1 MHLEDITIIGG
12 GMTGLY
18 LLYQIVRKRMNQK
31 GIQPIT
37 IGLYEKN
44 NYFGGRIYTERVKV
58 TRDGK
63 PTSYKFECG
72 AGRFCEK
79 HHLFIQLLQELGLYT
94 PENIGKST
102 AVVKFVPS
110 TGYRDGS
117 PEAAVAKKSPY
128 VYVNKVI
135 QYARE
140 KGDYNL
146 LSSTESSE
154 RLQRRAKRGVV
165 SDNGKVVRTRSKI
178 MDYSF
183 IEYALKYRILSGA
196 EVKYL
201 TDSFGYVGE
210 VESMNAFNAIHMFST
225 DLNQKYKYYSL
236 RKGMDQIPKKMIQFI
251 HQNKRPEDRI
261 VIHRGALIEKISWD
275 RGAGI
280 FDLMVSKGNGN
291 GKGGKSAGFQS
302 RKVYCAIQRS
312 ALLRLPIFRPIRDDL
327 RAIDPKPLCRVY
339 MVFNKEHS
347 GWIGGLGKIT
357 SNNRCRYLIP
367 LDAKKGSVMI
377 SYTDSRFANA
387 VYAAYQ
393 KLGEKGFNRWIVSTW
408 EKVLG
413 IKIGMPI
420 YTRVCYWKEG
430 VAMWKAGYNSL
441 EISAKMRNGPLGPE
455 IPIHIIGENY
465 SLNQAWIEGGLSSVH
480 R

>member
-1 MHLEDITIIGG
+1 MHTEDITIIGG

-18 LLYQIVRKRMNQK
+18 LLYQIVRKRMNS
-31 GIQPIT
+31 GSLSPIT

-44 NYFGGRIYTERVKV
+44 DYFGGRIYTERVKV

-63 PTSYKFECG
+63 PTLYKFECG

-102 AVVKFVPS
+102 ALVKFVPS
-110 TGYRDGS
+110 TGYREGS
-117 PEAAVAKKSPY
+117 PEATVAKKSPY

-140 KGDYNL
+140 KGDF
-146 LSSTESSE
+146 
-154 RLQRRAKRGVV
+154 
-165 SDNGKVVRTRSKI
+165 SDSGKVIRSESKV
-178 MDYSF
+178 MNYSF

-201 TDSFGYVGE
+201 CDSFGYVGE
-210 VESMNAFNAIHMFST
+210 IESMNAFNAIHMFST
-225 DLNQKYKYYSL
+225 DLNQRFKYYSL
-236 RKGMDQIPKKMIQFI
+236 RGGLDQIPKKMIQFI

-261 VIHRGALIEKISWD
+261 VIHGGALIEKISWNPETH
-275 RGAGI
+275 I
-280 FDLMVSKGNGN
+280 FGLNVLMNKM
-291 GKGGKSAGFQS
+291 KKSVEFQS
-302 RKVYCAIQRS
+302 REIYCAIQRS
-312 ALLRLPIFRPIRDDL
+312 ALLRLPIFRPIRDEL
-327 RAIDPKPLCRVY
+327 RAVDPKPLCRVY
-339 MVFNKEHS
+339 MVFDKEHS
-347 GWIGGLGKIT
+347 GWIAGLGKIT

-393 KLGEKGFNRWIVSTW
+393 KLGEKAFNRWIVSTW

-441 EISAKMRNGPLGPE
+441 EISAKMRDRPLGPE
-455 IPIHIIGENY
+455 IPIHVIGENY
-465 SLNQAWIEGGLSSVH
+465 SLNQAWIEGGLSSIP
-480 R
+480 RL

>member
-1 MHLEDITIIGG
+1 MHVEDITIIGG

-18 LLYQIVRKRMNQK
+18 LLYQIVRKRMGITQK
-31 GIQPIT
+31 DLSPIT

-44 NYFGGRIYTERVKV
+44 DYFGGRIYTERVKV

-72 AGRFCEK
+72 AARFCEK
-79 HHLFIQLLQELGLYT
+79 HHLFIQLLQELELYT
-94 PENIGKST
+94 PENIGRST

-110 TGYRDGS
+110 AGYREGS
-117 PEAAVAKKSPY
+117 PEAAAAKKSPY

-135 QYARE
+135 HYARE
-140 KGDYNL
+140 KGDYTDTGRIVK
-146 LSSTESSE
+146 S
-154 RLQRRAKRGVV
+154 G
-165 SDNGKVVRTRSKI
+165 SKI
-178 MDYSF
+178 MNYSF

-201 TDSFGYVGE
+201 CDSFGYVGE
-210 VESMNAFNAIHMFST
+210 IEAMNAFNAIHMFST
-225 DLNQKYKYYSL
+225 DLNQRYKYFSL
-236 RKGMDQIPKKMIQFI
+236 RGGLDQIPKKMIQFI
-251 HQNKRPEDRI
+251 HQNKRTKDRI

-275 RGAGI
+275 SGAKI
-280 FDLMVSKGNGN
+280 FGLKVLMDKM
-291 GKGGKSAGFQS
+291 KKETGKSVEFQS
-302 RKVYCAIQRS
+302 REVYCAIQRS
-312 ALLRLPIFRPIRDDL
+312 SLLRLPIFHPIRDEL
-327 RAIDPKPLCRVY
+327 RAVDPKPLCRVY
-339 MVFNKEHS
+339 MVFDKEHS
-347 GWIGGLGKIT
+347 GWIAGLGKIT

-408 EKVLG
+408 EKVMG

-430 VAMWKAGYNSL
+430 VAMWKPGYNSL
-441 EISAKMRNGPLGPE
+441 EISAKMRNRPLGPDV
-455 IPIHIIGENY
+455 PIHVIGENY
-465 SLNQAWIEGGLSSVH
+465 SLNQAWIEGGLSSVP